1 MSRKGMSPLF
11 ARLAHEALLFDRAA
25 PSDYVYSIFDTAFS
39 ILKKKAHRHEYVY
52 KSVLTQNIL
61 LGKHS
66 LKTASMLTEFRVG
79 DCKADLVI
87 LNGTA
92 TVYEIKSERDSL
104 IRLERQISAYRQVFA
119 KVYVI
124 AGKNHVDDVIDAV
137 PTDVGVVLLSD
148 RHQISLIRD
157 AIEQPER
164 TSSTAIFDSIRLNEA
179 KQILTRNGLNPP
191 QVPNTELHSALR
203 EQFTKLPSQTAHI
216 GMVQVLKQT
225 RNLLPLADLVGQ
237 LPISLQSAAL
247 SVPLRKVDHGRLL
260 QAVNTKLSDA
270 IRWA

>member
-1 MSRKGMSPLF
+1 MSRKGRSPLF
-11 ARLAHEALLFDRAA
+11 ARLAHESLLFDRAA
-25 PSDYVYSIFDTAFS
+25 PSDYVHNLFDAAFS

-52 KSVLTQNIL
+52 KSALTQNIL

-104 IRLERQISAYRQVFA
+104 NRLERQVSAYRRVFA
-119 KVYVI
+119 KVCVI
-124 AGKNHVDDVIDAV
+124 VGENHVDSVIDAV
-137 PTDVGVVLLSD
+137 PGDVGVMCLSS
-148 RHQISLIRD
+148 RHQISSVRESL
-157 AIEQPER
+157 EQPER
-164 TSSTAIFDSIRLNEA
+164 TSPVAIFDSIRLNEA
-179 KQILTRNGLNPP
+179 KQILTRNGLSLP

-203 EQFTKLPSQTAHI
+203 EQFTKLPSEAAHI

-225 RNLLPLADLVGQ
+225 RNLLPLVDLVGQ